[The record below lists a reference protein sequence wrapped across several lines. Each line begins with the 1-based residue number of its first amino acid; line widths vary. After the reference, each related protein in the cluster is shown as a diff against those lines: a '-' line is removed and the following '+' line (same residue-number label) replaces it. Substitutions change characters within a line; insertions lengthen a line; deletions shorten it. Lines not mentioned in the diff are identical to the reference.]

1 MEMLL
6 FISNT
11 EKQIELFQ
19 SYAAFY
25 HERSIRTDILNRKI
39 LLPFLT
45 NEGR

>member
-11 EKQIELFQ
+11 EKKIELFQ

-25 HERSIRTDILNRKI
+25 QESSIRTD
-39 LLPFLT
+39 LL
-45 NEGR
+45 R